1 MTSTIRKLVNT
12 NGLNDALWLI
22 FKLVASLTTTSYQGN
37 ALNLTAQEGSGESE
51 PRNFITDLSVH
62 DYSDN
67 TIDSGRVEKVNVEE
81 TAIESTQTSAIENAT
96 SGSAD
101 ESKCSQSTTPSN
113 TVGLDLELAQHE
125 KKCSE
130 DKECAYEIQTGGAF
144 VSAIDN
150 NATQPTAL
158 RNRISDVNQSKRK
171 RLDKDTRDSVGVA
184 SRIFKVPRSTIQSRI
199 TRAAPKKL
207 PHGGQNKVLSI
218 AQTEALKKWI
228 LEQYYLGLGANRHMV
243 YSAVCHLQSPLPPPS

>member
-1 MTSTIRKLVNT
+1 MVSMTPSGSSLSCKAAAGQIQARVLSA
-12 NGLNDALWLI
+12 DSSS
-22 FKLVASLTTTSYQGN
+22 VASLTTTSYQGN

-67 TIDSGRVEKVNVEE
+67 TIDSGRVEKVNVKE

-144 VSAIDN
+144 GKFF
-150 NATQPTAL
+150 TL
-158 RNRISDVNQSKRK
+158 KE
-171 RLDKDTRDSVGVA
+171 G
-184 SRIFKVPRSTIQSRI
+184 
-199 TRAAPKKL
+199 
-207 PHGGQNKVLSI
+207 SI
-218 AQTEALKKWI
+218 
-228 LEQYYLGLGANRHMV
+228 GL
-243 YSAVCHLQSPLPPPS
+243 L